1 MRSISI
7 RLDQKTREKLDAL
20 AQSQDRSRSWVVNDA
35 IQAYFEHQDWI
46 VEAIKVGIADADAGR
61 LVQHEEV
68 MAELDDVIEVAR
80 LKSAKP

>member
-1 MRSISI
+1 MRNISI
-7 RLDQKTREKLDAL
+7 RLDEATREKLDAL

-46 VEAIKVGIADADAGR
+46 VEAIKVGIADVDAGR
-61 LVQHEEV
+61 LVPHEEV
-68 MAELDDVIEVAR
+68 MAELDDVIEMAR

>member
-35 IQAYFEHQDWI
+35 IQSYFEHQDWI

-68 MAELDDVIEVAR
+68 MASLADVIELTS
-80 LKSAKP
+80 LKSSKP

>member
-68 MAELDDVIEVAR
+68 MASLADVIELTS
-80 LKSAKP
+80 LKSSKP

>member
-7 RLDQKTREKLDAL
+7 RLDQTTREKLDAL

-61 LVQHEEV
+61 LVPHEEV
-68 MAELDDVIEVAR
+68 MAELDDVIEMAR